1 MISFAGPVTA
11 ATVAFAEVTSAAPN
25 VSTVTG
31 HVQAKLRTEGSG
43 DGVELSLDTGKDDG
57 DALGRIAAED
67 ATDSRDGQ
75 VTKEAGH
82 DRGVDGQVTA
92 KDTTDTG
99 NGAQEAGH
107 GGNIRDGQVT
117 NGGVEGDGGG
127 ESAKSDGGEDRE
139 LAEEHFVLKN
149 VGGKESVGWV
159 RWRWV

>member
-25 VSTVTG
+25 VSKGTVRAR
-31 HVQAKLRTEGSG
+31 AKLLTKGSS
-43 DGVELSLDTGKDDG
+43 DRLKLSLDARKDDG

-127 ESAKSDGGEDRE
+127 ESAESDGGEDGE

-149 VGGKESVGWV
+149 VGGKESMGWV